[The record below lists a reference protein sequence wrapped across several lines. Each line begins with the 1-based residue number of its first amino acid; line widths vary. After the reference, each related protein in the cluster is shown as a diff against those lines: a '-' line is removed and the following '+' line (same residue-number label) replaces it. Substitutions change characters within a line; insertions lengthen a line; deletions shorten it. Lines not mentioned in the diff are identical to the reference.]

1 MLTIQLDNNLM
12 SSDIIKAIKAI
23 LKTQPKN
30 YYSISNSLVDEV
42 SELEREYKKDIKK
55 YKNKPEILKEIN
67 EVINKLARDE
77 VLEPRFFDHQLKGN
91 ESEFRE
97 CHIKPDLLLKYKKND
112 VFFILIAVRL
122 GSHSQI
128 F

>member
-1 MLTIQLDNNLM
+1 M
-12 SSDIIKAIKAI
+12 SREI
-23 LKTQPKN
+23 LFTK
-30 YYSISNSLVDEV
+30 S
-42 SELEREYKKDIKK
+42 YKKDIKK

-77 VLEPRFFDHQLKGN
+77 VLKPRFFDHQLKGN

-97 CHIKPDLLLKYKKND
+97 SHIKPDLLLKYKKND
-112 VFFILIAVRL
+112 ALFILIAVRL

>member
-1 MLTIQLDNNLM
+1 M
-12 SSDIIKAIKAI
+12 SREI
-23 LKTQPKN
+23 LFTK
-30 YYSISNSLVDEV
+30 S
-42 SELEREYKKDIKK
+42 YKKDIKK

-97 CHIKPDLLLKYKKND
+97 CYIKPDLLLKYKKND
-112 VFFILIAVRL
+112 VLFILIAVRL